1 MTEIWRPHVTVAAVI
16 EQAGRF
22 LFVEE
27 QAGEAI
33 VLNQPA
39 GHWEA
44 DETLTEAA
52 IRETLEETGY
62 HFQPTSLVG
71 IYRWPHPDLPIV
83 YLRFAF
89 CGTVLGHDAD
99 RELDAGIL
107 RALWLTPDELRAQAT
122 RHRSPLV
129 MRCLEDYLAGKRYDL
144 DLLTHFT

>member
-27 QAGEAI
+27 QVDQAT
-33 VLNQPA
+33 VLSQPA

-44 DETLTEAA
+44 NEKLTEAA
-52 IRETLEETGY
+52 VRETLEESGY

-71 IYRWPHPDLPIV
+71 IYRWPHPDQAIV

-99 RELDAGIL
+99 RELDADIL
-107 RALWLTPDELRAQAT
+107 RAVWLTPDALRAQAA